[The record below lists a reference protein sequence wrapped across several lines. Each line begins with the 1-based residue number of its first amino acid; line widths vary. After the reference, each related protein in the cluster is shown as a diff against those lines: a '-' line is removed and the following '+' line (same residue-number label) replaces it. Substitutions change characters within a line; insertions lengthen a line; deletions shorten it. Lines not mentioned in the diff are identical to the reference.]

1 VRFESIWT
9 RLLQP
14 EERAFLAPGIPSDL
28 NHTPDVLILGGG
40 IIGLSIARYISHE
53 HSLRT
58 VLLEQN
64 TLASGA
70 TSANAGGI
78 FAGQQHASLPAS
90 FRDLGIASRDLYFRW
105 SSEPWADF
113 KLRKTGSLSIASE
126 RFSEGM
132 STYAEQECSSKRN
145 AQHVDS
151 QMLRRLFPL
160 LNNEITEAIHYP
172 DDGHLN
178 PLKTALSFARASYD
192 GGVQLTT
199 GVTVHSLEISRT
211 SLQRVVTNT
220 GDFHPGTLI
229 VCGGWNT
236 AQLNKDLKISLP
248 ISPVKGQLMA
258 TDPVPFSL
266 QSSISGKQ
274 VLIQLADRRILAGG
288 TVEHVGENYEVN
300 SELSHSIMRE
310 AVRVVPCL
318 DKIDF
323 TQVWT
328 GLRPCTPDERP
339 VIDRHPFF
347 QNVFLAAGH
356 YKTGILLAPITGKVI
371 SELVLGGKTSH
382 DISDLQLTRF
392 RNYHSNP
399 EDGYAN

>member
-9 RLLQP
+9 RLLEP
-14 EERAFLAPGIPSDL
+14 EEQSFLAPGIPSDL

-90 FRDLGIASRDLYFRW
+90 FRNLGIASRDLYFRW
-105 SSEPWADF
+105 SSEAWADF
-113 KLRKTGSLSIASE
+113 ELRKTGSLSIASE

-132 STYAEQECSSKRN
+132 STYTEQECSSQRN
-145 AQHVDS
+145 AQHLDS
-151 QMLRRLFPL
+151 QTLRQLFPL
-160 LNNEITEAIHYP
+160 MSNEIKEAIYYP

-178 PLKTALSFARASYD
+178 PMKTALSFARASYD
-192 GGVQLTT
+192 CGVQLTT
-199 GVTVHSLEISRT
+199 GVTVHSLQTSRA
-211 SLQRVVTNT
+211 SLQCVVTNA
-220 GDFHPGTLI
+220 GDFYPGTLI

-236 AQLNKDLKISLP
+236 AQLTRDLNISLP
-248 ISPVKGQLMA
+248 ITPAKGQLMA

-266 QSSISGKQ
+266 QCSISGRQ
-274 VLIQLADRRILAGG
+274 VLIQLSDRRILAGG

-300 SELSHSIMRE
+300 SELSHTIRQE

-318 DKIDF
+318 NKVDF

-339 VIDRHPFF
+339 VIDRHPLFK
-347 QNVFLAAGH
+347 NVFLAAGH
-356 YKTGILLAPITGKVI
+356 YKTGILLAPVTGKVI
-371 SELVLGGKTSH
+371 SELVLDGKTSH

-392 RNYHSNP
+392 QNDRNHQ
-399 EDGYAN
+399 

>member
-1 VRFESIWT
+1 MRFESIWT

-53 HSLRT
+53 QSLRT
-58 VLLEQN
+58 VVLEQN

-70 TSANAGGI
+70 TSANAGGL
-78 FAGQQHASLPAS
+78 FAGQQHASLPVS
-90 FRDLGIASRDLYFRW
+90 FRDLGIVSRDLYFRW

-126 RFSEGM
+126 QLSEGM

-145 AQHVDS
+145 AQHLDS
-151 QMLRRLFPL
+151 QTLRQLFPL
-160 LNNEITEAIHYP
+160 LSNEITEAIHYP

-178 PLKTALSFARASYD
+178 PMKTALSFARASYD
-192 GGVQLTT
+192 SGVQLTT
-199 GVTVHSLEISRT
+199 GVTVHSLETSRT

-236 AQLNKDLKISLP
+236 AQLNNDLKLSLP
-248 ISPVKGQLMA
+248 ITPAKGQLMT

-300 SELSHSIMRE
+300 SALSHSIMQE
-310 AVRVVPCL
+310 AIRVVPCL

-339 VIDRHPFF
+339 VVDRHPFL

-371 SELVLGGKTSH
+371 SELVLDGKTSH
-382 DISDLQLTRF
+382 DISDLQLARF

-399 EDGYAN
+399 EN

>member
-1 VRFESIWT
+1 MRFESIWT
-9 RLLQP
+9 HLLQP
-14 EERAFLAPGIPSDL
+14 EERAFLSPGIPSDL

-78 FAGQQHASLPAS
+78 FAGQQPASLPAS

-199 GVTVHSLEISRT
+199 GVTVHSLETSRT

-248 ISPVKGQLMA
+248 ITPAKGQLMA

-371 SELVLGGKTSH
+371 SELVLDGKTSH

-392 RNYHSNP
+392 QNYHSNP
-399 EDGYAN
+399 ED

>member
-1 VRFESIWT
+1 MRLGSIWT
-9 RLLQP
+9 RLLEP
-14 EERAFLAPGIPSDL
+14 EEQTFLAPGIPSDL

-40 IIGLSIARYISHE
+40 IIGLSIARYISHK

-78 FAGQQHASLPAS
+78 FAGQQHASLPTS
-90 FRDLGIASRDLYFRW
+90 FRNLGIASRNLYFRW

-113 KLRKTGSLSIASE
+113 KLRKTGSLSIVSE

-132 STYAEQECSSKRN
+132 STYTEQECSSQRN
-145 AQHVDS
+145 AQHLDS
-151 QMLRRLFPL
+151 QALRQLFPL
-160 LNNEITEAIHYP
+160 LSNEIKEAIYYP

-178 PLKTALSFARASYD
+178 PMKTALSFARASYD
-192 GGVQLTT
+192 CGVQLTT
-199 GVTVHSLEISRT
+199 GVTVHSLQTSRT

-220 GDFHPGTLI
+220 GDFYPGTLI

-236 AQLNKDLKISLP
+236 AQLTRDLNISLP
-248 ISPVKGQLMA
+248 ITPAKGQLMA

-266 QSSISGKQ
+266 QSSISGRQ
-274 VLIQLADRRILAGG
+274 VLIQLSDRRIVAGG

-300 SELSHSIMRE
+300 SELSRTIMQE
-310 AVRVVPCL
+310 AVRVVPSL
-318 DKIDF
+318 NKIDF

-339 VIDRHPFF
+339 VVDRHPLFR
-347 QNVFLAAGH
+347 NVFLAAGH
-356 YKTGILLAPITGKVI
+356 YKTGILLAPVTGKVI
-371 SELVLGGKTSH
+371 SELVLDGKTSH

-392 RNYHSNP
+392 QNEHNHP
-399 EDGYAN
+399 VN